1 LQNIVKNFAS
11 MLHLRLWTSKNCRGS

>member
-1 LQNIVKNFAS
+1 